1 VPHDRAKKAIR
12 DHGQDARE
20 SPRDTSVLKR
30 QHQLFTAL
38 LVVTDAAVIALA
50 SLVAFL
56 LTVWKIPDSW
66 KPHQWESWLK
76 EPLLLFTVPT
86 GIVAL
91 WYCGMYRPRRDRS
104 LLNEALQTARA
115 GAAVVLGLL
124 PVLYLFTDRLGPS
137 PRPGSVNVFGIELD
151 FVRLQLVLLVV
162 SLATLLTVH
171 RISFRTFV
179 RWMRRRGFNQRHVA
193 VIGVGRLG
201 QVVTR
206 TLERNSWT
214 GIRVSYFLSHQDS
227 TRRGECL
234 GRPVRGGLDDLERAL
249 DEHPVDAV
257 YVALPV
263 VRSNLLGEVLSRLE
277 RFPTDVRVVPDLN
290 PRYLPQ
296 NMAVSE
302 LDGMPILSY
311 RECPTHGFGGMIKRG
326 LDIAGSLTALAIFS
340 PVMLLA
346 ALAVRLSGPGPVIFK
361 QRRVSLGG
369 QQFEIYKFRTM
380 HIVEHEELAATVAML
395 GRGVNGWTE
404 RDDPRITRI
413 GRLLR
418 RTSIDELPQLFNVVR
433 GDMALVGPRP
443 ERPELIVRFRED
455 WRGYMLRQHVK
466 AGITGWAQVNGL
478 RGQTSLRKRIQ
489 YDLFYIRHWSV
500 RFDLKILLLT
510 VFRGF
515 VHKNAH

>member
-1 VPHDRAKKAIR
+1 
-12 DHGQDARE
+12 
-20 SPRDTSVLKR
+20 VLKR
-30 QHQLFTAL
+30 QHQLFSAL
-38 LVVTDAAVIALA
+38 LVVTDALVIALA

-56 LTVWKIPDSW
+56 LAVWKIPGSW
-66 KPHQWESWLK
+66 EPQQWESWLK
-76 EPLLLFTVPT
+76 EPLLFYTIPT
-86 GIVAL
+86 GIIAL

-104 LLNEALQTARA
+104 LYNEALLTARA
-115 GAAVVLGLL
+115 GAAVVLALL
-124 PVLYLFTDRLGPS
+124 PVLYLFTDVLVKVA
-137 PRPGSVNVFGIELD
+137 RPGSVDVLGIHLS
-151 FVRLQLVLLVV
+151 FMRLQLVLLTL

-171 RISFRTFV
+171 RLSFRTFV

-214 GIRVSYFLSHQDS
+214 GIRVAYFLSHQDS

-234 GRPVRGGLDDLERAL
+234 GRPVRGGLEDIERAL
-249 DEHPVDAV
+249 EIFPVDAV

-263 VRSNLLGEVLSRLE
+263 ARSNLLSEVLGRLE

-311 RECPTHGFGGMIKRG
+311 RECPTHGFGGVIKRG
-326 LDIAGSLTALAIFS
+326 LDVAGSLLALAIFS
-340 PVMLLA
+340 PAMLA
-346 ALAVRLSGPGPVIFK
+346 AAVLVRMSGPGPVIFK
-361 QRRVSLGG
+361 QKRVSLGG
-369 QQFEIYKFRTM
+369 QEFEIYKFRTM
-380 HIVEHEELAATVAML
+380 HHAEDETLAATVAA
-395 GRGVNGWTE
+395 RSTTGWTE
-404 RDDPRITRI
+404 RDDPRITRA

-418 RTSIDELPQLFNVVR
+418 RTSLDELPQLFNVVS
-433 GDMALVGPRP
+433 GDMSLVGPRP
-443 ERPELIVRFRED
+443 ERPELIARFRED

-478 RGQTSLRKRIQ
+478 RGQTSLRKRLQ

-500 RFDLKILLLT
+500 TFDLKILLLT

>member
-1 VPHDRAKKAIR
+1 M
-12 DHGQDARE
+12 
-20 SPRDTSVLKR
+20 LKR

-38 LVVTDAAVIALA
+38 LVITDALVIAAA
-50 SLVAFL
+50 SIVALL
-56 LTVWKIPDSW
+56 LTIANIPDAW
-66 KPHQWESWLK
+66 KPNQWESWLK
-76 EPLLLFTVPT
+76 EPLLFFTVPT

-104 LLNEALQTARA
+104 LYNEALQTARA
-115 GAAVVLGLL
+115 GAAVVLALV
-124 PVLYLFTDRLGPS
+124 PVLYLFTDRLSS
-137 PRPGSVNVFGIELD
+137 PRPGAVDVLGVELN
-151 FVRLQLVLLVV
+151 FMRLQLVLLTL
-162 SLATLLTVH
+162 SLAALLTVH
-171 RISFRTFV
+171 RLSFRTFV

-249 DEHPVDAV
+249 EDHPVDAV

-311 RECPTHGFGGMIKRG
+311 RECPTHGFGGVIKRG
-326 LDIAGSLTALAIFS
+326 LDIAGSLAALAIFS
-340 PVMLLA
+340 PIMLVS
-346 ALAVRLSGPGPVIFK
+346 ALLVRLSGPGPVIFK
-361 QRRVSLGG
+361 QKRVSLGG
-369 QQFEIYKFRTM
+369 QEFEIYKFRTM
-380 HIVEHEELAATVAML
+380 HYVEDESLAGAAAM
-395 GRGVNGWTE
+395 RGGTNGWTE

-413 GRLLR
+413 GRILR
-418 RTSIDELPQLFNVVR
+418 RTSLDELPQLFNVVR

-443 ERPELIVRFRED
+443 ERPELIARFRED

-500 RFDLKILLLT
+500 TFDLKILLLT